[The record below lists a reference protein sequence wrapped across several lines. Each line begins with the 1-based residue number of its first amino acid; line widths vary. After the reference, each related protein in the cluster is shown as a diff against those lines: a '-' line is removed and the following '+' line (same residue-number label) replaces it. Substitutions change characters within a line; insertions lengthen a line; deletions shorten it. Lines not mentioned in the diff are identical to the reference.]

1 MIASGKPRATCRAVL
16 MIAPS
21 KLRATSD
28 RAPGTGPCNQASAA
42 SLFNRGVSFLAI
54 PEPRAK
60 LS

>member
-1 MIASGKPRATCRAVL
+1 

-21 KLRATSD
+21 KPRATSD
-28 RAPGTGPCNQASAA
+28 RTPGTGPSNQVSAA

-54 PEPRAK
+54 PEPRAE